1 MGESRNIFYPQSEIA
16 TVLLPVTRGCSYNQC
31 SFCTMYKEEVYEE
44 VPIREI
50 EFELMN
56 GDVYTERVFLTGA
69 DPLTIGYDK
78 MLQILHMIQRYY
90 PYCGCVSSYAAVRT
104 LKKYSV
110 EDLKNLHEAGLR
122 LLYIGFE
129 SGSDSVLKM
138 MRKGHTL
145 KDAVEVGKKLN
156 AAKLLFNSIIM
167 YGIAGKG
174 ASEENAKAT
183 AEMLN
188 QFETRKI
195 ITMNLTVFHGTEIA
209 DLEHAGKFEQAGT
222 QEKKKEIQR
231 LLECL
236 DVKKGV
242 EFDTTHATNLMKIQG
257 TLPQDRECLLNKIEE
272 YLKE

>member
-1 MGESRNIFYPQSEIA
+1 
-16 TVLLPVTRGCSYNQC
+16 
-31 SFCTMYKEEVYEE
+31 
-44 VPIREI
+44 
-50 EFELMN
+50 
-56 GDVYTERVFLTGA
+56 
-69 DPLTIGYDK
+69 
-78 MLQILHMIQRYY
+78 
-90 PYCGCVSSYAAVRT
+90 
-104 LKKYSV
+104 
-110 EDLKNLHEAGLR
+110 
-122 LLYIGFE
+122 
-129 SGSDSVLKM
+129 
-138 MRKGHTL
+138 
-145 KDAVEVGKKLN
+145 
-156 AAKLLFNSIIM
+156 
-167 YGIAGKG
+167 
-174 ASEENAKAT
+174 
-183 AEMLN
+183 MLN